1 MKHVKRVT
9 VAKAQFFE
17 GGDFLNQPLQ
27 FWAWLG
33 SIVYAIKEYEA
44 F

>member
-17 GGDFLNQPLQ
+17 GGSGLNQPIN
-27 FWAWLG
+27 FWIWLG
-33 SIVYAIKEYEA
+33 SIIYVIKEYES

>member
-1 MKHVKRVT
+1 MKHVKKVT
-9 VAKAQFFE
+9 VSKAQFFDN
-17 GGDFLNQPLQ
+17 GNFLDQPLQ

-33 SIVYAIKEYEA
+33 SIVYAIKEFEA